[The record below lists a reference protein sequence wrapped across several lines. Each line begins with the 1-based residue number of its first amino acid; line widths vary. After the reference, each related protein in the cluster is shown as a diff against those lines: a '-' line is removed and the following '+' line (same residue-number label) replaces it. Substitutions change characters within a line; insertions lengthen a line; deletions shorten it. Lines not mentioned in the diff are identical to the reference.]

1 MDATS
6 SSSAAAAAAAPD
18 NRPIRVELRSALN
31 GELLSELQQE
41 APCGVGDL
49 QCRLAAKFCDGARPT
64 LLFEGSPLAST
75 DFLREDVS
83 LAVVRRALPEEEALL
98 LQTARKA
105 VSHVKADHLQL
116 VKDLRMPPEPL
127 HDVLAATMSLLDLR
141 EHNWVSMKKFLSQRA
156 IVSRLIAL
164 EPQQVSF
171 DSQLAVEEIVHR
183 HHNSF
188 NHEVI
193 SRCSIALVPFATL
206 IRAFLAC
213 WKA

>member
-1 MDATS
+1 M
-6 SSSAAAAAAAPD
+6 
-18 NRPIRVELRSALN
+18 LRQVRN
-31 GELLSELQQE
+31 GDLLSELQQE

-49 QCRLAAKFCDGARPT
+49 QCRLAARFCDGARPT

-75 DFLREDVS
+75 DFLHEDVS
-83 LAVVRRALPEEEALL
+83 LAVIRRTLPEEEAAF
-98 LQTARKA
+98 LQASRA
-105 VSHVKADHLQL
+105 AMSRVRADHLQL

-141 EHNWVSMKKFLSQRA
+141 EHSWMSMKKFLSQRPA

-164 EPQQVSF
+164 EPHQVSF
-171 DSQLAVEEIVHR
+171 DSQLAVQEIVHR

-188 NHEVI
+188 KHEVI
-193 SRCSIALVPFATL
+193 SRCSIALAPFATL
-206 IRAFLAC
+206 IRAFLVC